1 MDYCVKNTF
10 NEEKGYWEVTVTGE
24 VDIFNSTA
32 LKEILIQLV
41 REKQADLFI
50 DCRDLTY
57 MDSTGLG
64 ALVAVLR
71 NVKEFNGEIHLSNM
85 RPNLGKLFKI
95 TNLDK
100 AFIVEGDANE

>member
-1 MDYCVKNTF
+1 MDYCVKNTY
-10 NEEKGYWEVTVTGE
+10 NTLKECWDVTITGE

-32 LKEILIQLV
+32 LKELLIQLV
-41 REKQADLFI
+41 KEKAASLRI
-50 DCRDLTY
+50 DCKDLTY

-71 NVKEFNGEIHLSNM
+71 NVKEFGGEVCLFGL
-85 RPNLGKLFKI
+85 RPNLEKLFKI

-100 AFIVEGDANE
+100 VFIIEGDANE